1 MTARSKCML
10 NLLENRIWGLKSII
24 TTNKTQKSTY
34 MSDLGFSNANK
45 PSNFKNLINL
55 QGLTHSVSP
64 ILAHPCVHR

>member
-1 MTARSKCML
+1 
-10 NLLENRIWGLKSII
+10 
-24 TTNKTQKSTY
+24 
-34 MSDLGFSNANK
+34 MSDLEFSNANK